1 MEIRTFS
8 LKFWV
13 VVEETYVMQFH
24 IYMF

>member
-24 IYMF
+24 VYMF